1 MELHSRIAGR
11 ERTLSVIAPA
21 GSEKKN
27 GGCCV
32 SITFSFVAT
41 VTGTH
46 IVPRPWMM
54 LARSMSQ
61 LQFYGEPFSALL
73 ELFEL
78 G

>member
-32 SITFSFVAT
+32 SITFSFVASDWHTHCSST
-41 VTGTH
+41 VDD
-46 IVPRPWMM
+46 V
-54 LARSMSQ
+54 
-61 LQFYGEPFSALL
+61 SAFNVAATVLRRA
-73 ELFEL
+73 FFCSFRAV
-78 G
+78 